1 MRTKKRFTRF
11 AYSAL
16 IGFIMVSCQKS
27 DPTLAKITVLDTDGN
42 RLENAEVRIYGEPTT
57 TEPHGAMII
66 DKTLITNNK
75 GEVIFDFTPDF
86 NVGQAGFAVL
96 NLEVTVSDE
105 LEGEGLI
112 KIEEEKLNE
121 HTVIMEPM

>member
-1 MRTKKRFTRF
+1 M
-11 AYSAL
+11 
-16 IGFIMVSCQKS
+16 
-27 DPTLAKITVLDTDGN
+27 AKITVLDTDGN
-42 RLENAEVRIYGEPTT
+42 RLENAEVRIYGESTT
-57 TEPHGAMII
+57 TDPHGAMII

-96 NLEVTVSDE
+96 TLEVTASDE